1 MPQGAAV
8 KIRGDL
14 RDIAQGAA
22 SAALLISSGPPSTP
36 GWGEKTRTG
45 RRPYPVQGPAAA
57 TPDSAPSPPDL
68 GPRAFRCTHC
78 FTSSEGS
85 PSLLFQTRDG
95 RYDALVGGGLALT
108 FPGYASSVSSAKP
121 AQCCLPCSPS
131 LPSFLSFLF
140 PSSLLPRQQT
150 CTGPPH
156 GEARHDSDTDPLP
169 IGAPSPVGELGM

>member
-8 KIRGDL
+8 KIRDDL
-14 RDIAQGAA
+14 RDIARAQPLLLSSSPRVHPAPRGGARKP
-22 SAALLISSGPPSTP
+22 ALGGGRTPSRGLQQLRRTPRPP
-36 GWGEKTRTG
+36 
-45 RRPYPVQGPAAA
+45 
-57 TPDSAPSPPDL
+57 PPDL

-85 PSLLFQTRDG
+85 PSLPFQTRDG

-108 FPGYASSVSSAKP
+108 FPGYASSMSSAKP

-156 GEARHDSDTDPLP
+156 GEARRDSDTDPLP